1 MVHGPPV
8 NQILHVSMDKDKM
21 PVSNP
26 EKTEAGDYF
35 PTLTPS
41 VLPQKGQGG
50 QSKVSEVTEYR
61 TMHRPETLNL
71 IPRSYKVAEENLMAV
86 L

>member
-8 NQILHVSMDKDKM
+8 NQILHVSMVKDKM

-50 QSKVSEVTEYR
+50 QSKVSEVTEYS

-71 IPRSYKVAEENLMAV
+71 IPRSYKVAEENLMVV

>member
-1 MVHGPPV
+1 
-8 NQILHVSMDKDKM
+8 M

-35 PTLTPS
+35 PALTPS
-41 VLPQKGQGG
+41 ILPQKGRG
-50 QSKVSEVTEYR
+50 QSRVGEVTEYS
-61 TMHRPETLNL
+61 TMHWPEALNL
-71 IPRSYKVAEENLMAV
+71 IPRSYKVAEENLIVV